1 MVAHGPGAVE
11 HATETLE
18 SRDPASHELG
28 RGVMDVVLT
37 HGAGLA
43 GHQQTVMACRVTPDP
58 LGPQADGRMEGREFG
73 TLTRDVLAL
82 SDGLT
87 EAGSTPVALASS
99 GESGTPVDTR
109 REGPCPVF
117 LVNAAPVKTVPGR
130 QTDRA
135 DARWRAQRM
144 RDG

>member
-28 RGVMDVVLT
+28 RGVMAVGLT
-37 HGAGLA
+37 HGAGLD

-58 LGPQADGRMEGREFG
+58 LGQQADGRMEGRAFG
-73 TLTRDVLAL
+73 TRTRDWLAL
-82 SDGLT
+82 SDGVT
-87 EAGSTPVALASS
+87 AAGSTPVALESS

-135 DARWRAQRM
+135 DARGRAQRM